1 MNSNKKVL
9 TRSKHGLI
17 TGTLRG
23 FADYYDLNLTKLQ
36 FVFVIFALFGIGF
49 VIYFVLW
56 ISIPSYSQRE
66 LLLADLEKRNE

>member
-1 MNSNKKVL
+1 MNSKKKVL

-36 FVFVIFALFGIGF
+36 FVFVISALFGIGF

>member
-1 MNSNKKVL
+1 MNSKKKVL